1 MIEFNATFLV
11 AMLSFV
17 VFIMIMNAIFYRP
30 VLNIMRKREEYINS
44 NYNEANSNSEEAQ
57 KLDAQRT
64 EKIQQTQNQCR
75 TDIKNIVEEAQNIA
89 SKNAQ
94 DARAKVKDEIQSRKD
109 SLTRESEALEGALK
123 SGVVTDLASSI
134 TSKLLGKDLAVN
146 K

>member
-30 VLNIMRKREEYINS
+30 VLNIMRKREEYVNS
-44 NYNEANSNSEEAQ
+44 NYEDAKNNSEESQ
-57 KLDAQRT
+57 KLDAQRA

-75 TDIKNIVEEAQNIA
+75 IEIKNVVEEAQNLA
-89 SKNAQ
+89 SKNSQ
-94 DARAKVKDEIQSRKD
+94 DARAKVKEEIQSQKD
-109 SLTRESEALEGALK
+109 SLTKESEALEGALK
-123 SGVVTDLASSI
+123 SGVVSDLASSI

>member
-89 SKNAQ
+89 SKNAL